1 MKSLK
6 KSKIYLLNILIF
18 IYLLSLSLNFSYAD
32 EGEKLNSKEFI
43 QVNVPAAVVIDSKS
57 GRVLFGK
64 NENEKRPMASL
75 TKIMTSIL
83 LVENCNMDEE
93 IEVPAEATWIGG
105 SEVGLKKGDK
115 VTARSLLYGMMLPS
129 GNDCAYTVGMHLG
142 GSIENFAIMMNKK
155 AKEMGLKNTSFANPH
170 RAR

>member
-1 MKSLK
+1 MKFFTK
-6 KSKIYLLNILIF
+6 VKIYSLSVVVF
-18 IYLLSLSLNFSYAD
+18 ICFFYLLLSFSYAD
-32 EGEKLNSKEFI
+32 ETSKSNSKEFM

-64 NENEKRPMASL
+64 NENERRHMASL

-155 AKEMGLKNTSFANPH
+155 AKDMGLKDTSFANPH
-170 RAR
+170 RT

>member
-1 MKSLK
+1 MKFFTK
-6 KSKIYLLNILIF
+6 VKIYSLSIVILIGF
-18 IYLLSLSLNFSYAD
+18 LNLLLSFSYAD
-32 EGEKLNSKEFI
+32 ETNKSSSKEFM

-64 NENEKRPMASL
+64 NENERRHMASL

-155 AKEMGLKNTSFANPH
+155 AKDMGLKDTSFANPH
-170 RAR
+170 RT

>member
-1 MKSLK
+1 MKFFTK
-6 KSKIYLLNILIF
+6 VKIYSLSIVILIVF
-18 IYLLSLSLNFSYAD
+18 FNLLLSFSYAD
-32 EGEKLNSKEFI
+32 ETNKSSSKEFM

-64 NENEKRPMASL
+64 NENERRPMASL
-75 TKIMTSIL
+75 TKVMTSIL

-155 AKEMGLKNTSFANPH
+155 AKDMGLKDTSFANPH
-170 RAR
+170 RT

>member
-1 MKSLK
+1 MKFFTK
-6 KSKIYLLNILIF
+6 VKIYSLSVVIF
-18 IYLLSLSLNFSYAD
+18 ICFFYLLLSFSYAD
-32 EGEKLNSKEFI
+32 ETSKSNSKEFM

-64 NENEKRPMASL
+64 NENERRHMASL
-75 TKIMTSIL
+75 TKVMTSIL

-155 AKEMGLKNTSFANPH
+155 AKDMGLKDTSFANPH
-170 RAR
+170 RT

>member
-1 MKSLK
+1 MKFFTK
-6 KSKIYLLNILIF
+6 VKIYSLSIVILIVF
-18 IYLLSLSLNFSYAD
+18 FNLLLSFSYAD
-32 EGEKLNSKEFI
+32 ETSKLSSKEFM

-64 NENEKRPMASL
+64 NENERRHMASL

-155 AKEMGLKNTSFANPH
+155 AKDMELKDTSFANPH
-170 RAR
+170 RT